1 MTGEDSA
8 PASGLCNLMVLV
20 YPLLRLESVK
30 GAISLKRLRVLLADD
45 HTAFLERVAKLL
57 EHDYEIVE
65 LVSDGHELV
74 ASAFELKPDLVVA
87 DISMPGL
94 NGIEAAR
101 QIRDSGCPSK
111 VVFLTVHE
119 DPDFVPECLEA
130 GGLAYVVK
138 SRLASDLIPAI
149 RMVLANR
156 TYVSPTV
163 SWERFR

>member
-1 MTGEDSA
+1 
-8 PASGLCNLMVLV
+8 V
-20 YPLLRLESVK
+20 
-30 GAISLKRLRVLLADD
+30 KRLGVLLADD
-45 HTAFLERVAKLL
+45 HPAFVQRVVNLL
-57 EHDYEIVE
+57 EQHYEIVGI
-65 LVSDGHELV
+65 VSDGQSLV
-74 ASAFELKPDLVVA
+74 TAALHLAPRVIVA
-87 DISMPGL
+87 DISMPML
-94 NGIEAAR
+94 NGIEAVR
-101 QIRDSGCPSK
+101 RLRDAGSSAK

-149 RMVLANR
+149 RMVLTNH